1 MSTGTVASQ
10 LFGIARKAVTAAV
23 VAYGAVVAFL
33 YLQQRSLQYPRD
45 ATRVDLARAA
55 IPRAEEATLTT
66 SDGERII
73 VWIVPPE
80 SGKPVLLF
88 FHGNGG
94 TVANR
99 ARRFREL
106 AEDGIGL
113 VAVSY
118 RGYGGS
124 TGSPTETGLN
134 RDAHAA
140 YDEAVKRFGA
150 ERIVLYGQSL
160 GTGVVVRLATEVRIK
175 ALVLEA
181 PYVSAADVAR
191 LRYPFVPIALLM
203 KDQFRSGD
211 LIGTVRVPTLMMH
224 GEKDGIIP
232 IGQGVALFN
241 ASSAPRRFVRFPAA
255 DHNDLSQHGADSQ
268 VLRFLADVEEGR
280 VEGAQLRTVGAAS
293 QQD

>member
-255 DHNDLSQHGADSQ
+255 DHNDLSQHGADLQ